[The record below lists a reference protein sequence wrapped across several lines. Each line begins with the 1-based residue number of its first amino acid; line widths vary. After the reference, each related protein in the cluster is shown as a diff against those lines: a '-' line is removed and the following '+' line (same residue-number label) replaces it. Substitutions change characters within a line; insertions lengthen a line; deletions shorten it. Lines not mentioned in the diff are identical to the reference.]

1 MAEFDIKIEVVQY
14 HDRNFSITADNETKA
29 EEIARQLAA
38 EQTEHLQGVNIDV
51 ENDGGWT
58 FGMLDFHTVYV
69 ERESEEAPELEL
81 SEYESGFLT
90 ANAFV
95 FREDVDSIG
104 ADDDWRGVHCGSR
117 VFDLNAWDDD
127 GVTRVTAYEVVGGKT
142 DGNIFKRLV

>member
-1 MAEFDIKIEVVQY
+1 MAEFDIKIEVTQY
-14 HDRNFSITADNETKA
+14 HDRNFSITADNEAKA

-38 EQTEHLQGVNIDV
+38 EQTEHLQG
-51 ENDGGWT
+51 
-58 FGMLDFHTVYV
+58 
-69 ERESEEAPELEL
+69 
-81 SEYESGFLT
+81 FLT

-95 FREDVDSIG
+95 FREDLDSIG

-127 GVTRVTAYEVVGGKT
+127 GVTRVTAYEVIGGQT

>member
-58 FGMLDFHTVYV
+58 F
-69 ERESEEAPELEL
+69 
-81 SEYESGFLT
+81 
-90 ANAFV
+90 
-95 FREDVDSIG
+95 
-104 ADDDWRGVHCGSR
+104 
-117 VFDLNAWDDD
+117 
-127 GVTRVTAYEVVGGKT
+127 
-142 DGNIFKRLV
+142 RL

>member
-38 EQTEHLQGVNIDV
+38 EQTEHLIGIDIDV
-51 ENDGGWT
+51 ENDGGWS
-58 FGMLDFHTVYV
+58 FGLLDLHTCYV
-69 ERESEEAPELEL
+69 QCESEEEPELKL

-127 GVTRVTAYEVVGGKT
+127 GVTRVTAYEVIGGQT
-142 DGNIFKRLV
+142 NALIFKRLV

>member
-1 MAEFDIKIEVVQY
+1 MAEFDVKIEVVQY

-29 EEIARQLAA
+29 EETARQIAS
-38 EQTEHLQGVNIDV
+38 EQTEHLLGIDIDV

-58 FGMLDFHTVYV
+58 FGMLDLHTCHVQ
-69 ERESEEAPELEL
+69 RESTEEPELKL
-81 SEYESGFLT
+81 SDYEAGFLT

-104 ADDDWRGVHCGSR
+104 AEDDWRGVHCGSR

-127 GVTRVTAYEVVGGKT
+127 GVTRITAYEVVGDKT
-142 DGNIFKRLV
+142 DDGVFKRLV